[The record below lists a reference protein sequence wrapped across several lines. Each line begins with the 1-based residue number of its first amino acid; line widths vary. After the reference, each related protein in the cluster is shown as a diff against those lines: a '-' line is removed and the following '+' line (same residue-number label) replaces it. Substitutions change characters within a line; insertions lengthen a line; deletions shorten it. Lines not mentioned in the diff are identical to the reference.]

1 MRSAQRPCAVAPTLL
16 AVCLTCLSGAAAD
29 GIEPAEHSD
38 GTRCRT
44 DALEQWYCAADPRGS
59 AVVDPL
65 GRVVCAPGACVK
77 QDTEDGEEWLCATA
91 PGGRA
96 AAAPEGPRCDGECR
110 PPEATAC
117 KKL

>member
-1 MRSAQRPCAVAPTLL
+1 MRLDHRRRRVPSIAL
-16 AVCLTCLSGAAAD
+16 AACLTWFVNVAANAVD
-29 GIEPAEHSD
+29 VEHSA
-38 GTRCRT
+38 GARCLT
-44 DALEQWYCAADPRGS
+44 DALDQWYCAADPRGS
-59 AVVDPL
+59 AVLDKL

-77 QDTEDGEEWLCATA
+77 QDTPDEEEWLCSTT

-96 AAAPEGPRCDGECR
+96 IADPAGPRCDGDCR